1 MSGLAEKLAKFEA
14 HLAEQG
20 LRLTAQRRAIAEV
33 FFGSEQ
39 HHSLLE
45 LLALAQ
51 ERRGGVGYATVY
63 RTMRLLADAGFATE
77 HRFGENQTRYE
88 PREEG
93 EHHDH
98 FICVTCGAI
107 VEFENDEIEAIQAR
121 LARERGFEV
130 VSHKHEIYVR
140 CVGTCGSPQV
150 DPTGA

>member
-1 MSGLAEKLAKFEA
+1 MDALADKLARFERY
-14 HLAEQG
+14 LADQG

-51 ERRGGVGYATVY
+51 QLRGGVGYATVY

-107 VEFENDEIEAIQAR
+107 VEFEDDEIEAIQAR
-121 LARERGFEV
+121 LARDRGFEV

-140 CVGTCGSPQV
+140 CVGTCEARQR
-150 DPTGA
+150 GAAVG